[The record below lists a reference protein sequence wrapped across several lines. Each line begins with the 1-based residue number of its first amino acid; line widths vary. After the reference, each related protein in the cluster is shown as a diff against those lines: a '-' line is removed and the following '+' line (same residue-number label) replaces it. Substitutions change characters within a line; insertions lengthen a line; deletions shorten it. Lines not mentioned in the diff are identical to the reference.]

1 MLTHFKSRFRIRF
14 ATGTNSENYLPIYG
28 IYIGQK
34 NYKKQ
39 NYIHSGS
46 AIVVAKPF
54 HKQNNIKEENYVN
67 RKITKR
73 LFKRS

>member
-1 MLTHFKSRFRIRF
+1 MLTHFKSK
-14 ATGTNSENYLPIYG
+14 
-28 IYIGQK
+28 GQK

-39 NYIHSGS
+39 KSIHSGS
-46 AIVVAKPF
+46 AMIMAQPF
-54 HKQNNIKEENYVN
+54 HKIQNIKEENYVN